1 MEATI
6 LTAVSDYE
14 LERGKPMPSK
24 NHAFIQGN
32 LHFELRTR
40 FGDRFKA
47 LPEVNVPLLTGNYF
61 VPDLALF
68 PPTMTFD
75 MEEDEVKVTEVPL
88 GVVEILSPDQS
99 VQDVVLKARSYFDL
113 GIRSYWLVIP
123 PLRTV
128 HVYHAPQANRAF
140 VAPDALRDEIL
151 GIELPLGPIFG

>member
-1 MEATI
+1 MEAIT

-24 NHAFIQGN
+24 NHARIQKMLLLWLETNASGR
-32 LHFELRTR
+32 FEV
-40 FGDRFKA
+40 
-47 LPEVNVPLLTGNYF
+47 LPEVNIPLLTGNYF

-75 MEEDEVKVTEVPL
+75 MEEDEVKVSEVPL